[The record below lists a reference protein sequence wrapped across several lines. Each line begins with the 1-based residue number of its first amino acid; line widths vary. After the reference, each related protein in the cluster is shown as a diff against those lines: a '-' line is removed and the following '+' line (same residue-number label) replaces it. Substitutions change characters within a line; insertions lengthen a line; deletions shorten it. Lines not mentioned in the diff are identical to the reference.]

1 MYPEGG
7 GDAAPAADYYSEPSR
22 GFLSKNLEGFI
33 PLILIL
39 IIAFFLAIKFGVI
52 GSGTPVIGVVA
63 DIFGGNGGPASMLII
78 GNSSQET
85 INVLNGSTDL
95 VQFRVKS
102 AEDLERNPKEQL
114 AQYDI
119 ILLDQSMESD
129 KTVSRALGAAIENYV
144 KSGGK
149 LIVVKN
155 SGIYRKGAPDV
166 IGWEATFGDVVP
178 VECDRVVAG
187 KPTCTQS
194 IVVKGKIY
202 REDEDH
208 AIMRG
213 IEMAPADPN
222 LDVILETFDV
232 TRAGKEIAYMQ
243 DTVTKRYYT
252 AIVEKSLIVGKS
264 IYFNYNPG
272 KTPGILQETLEY
284 LR

>member
-7 GDAAPAADYYSEPSR
+7 GDAAPAADYYSEPR
-22 GFLSKNLEGFI
+22 GGFLSKNLEGFI

-52 GSGTPVIGVVA
+52 GSSTPIIGVVA
-63 DIFGGNGGPASMLII
+63 DVFGGGGGPASMLII

-85 INVLNGSTDL
+85 INVLNESADL

-119 ILLDQSMESD
+119 ILLDQSMESN
-129 KTVSRALGAAIENYV
+129 KTVSRALGEAVENYV

-155 SGIYRKGAPDV
+155 SGIYRKNAPDV

-187 KPTCTQS
+187 KPTCTQP

-208 AIMRG
+208 QIMRG

-222 LDVILETFDV
+222 LDIVVEAFDV
-232 TRAGKEIAYMQ
+232 SRTGKEVAYIQ
-243 DTVTKRYYT
+243 DAVTKRYYT
-252 AIVEKSLIVGKS
+252 AIVEKNLIIGKS

-272 KTPGILQETLEY
+272 KTPGIFQETLEY
-284 LR
+284 FR